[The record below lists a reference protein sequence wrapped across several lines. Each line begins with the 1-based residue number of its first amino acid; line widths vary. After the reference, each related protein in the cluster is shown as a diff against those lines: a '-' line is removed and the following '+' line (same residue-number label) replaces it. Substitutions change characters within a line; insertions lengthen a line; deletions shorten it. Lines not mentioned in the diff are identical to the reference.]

1 MCLNCSHLKAAE
13 CASEHRCSTEGVV
26 VLIRRVL
33 VVRGH
38 LPLRARPARTFETRP
53 ARTFERG
60 VTMLTK
66 RPRIVHAVVV
76 LVLTVAMALPS
87 GVAAGGPMAG
97 ARR

>member
-13 CASEHRCSTEGVV
+13 RASEHRCSTEGVV

-38 LPLRARPARTFETRP
+38 VPSRARPGH
-53 ARTFERG
+53 TFERG
-60 VTMLTK
+60 VTMPTK